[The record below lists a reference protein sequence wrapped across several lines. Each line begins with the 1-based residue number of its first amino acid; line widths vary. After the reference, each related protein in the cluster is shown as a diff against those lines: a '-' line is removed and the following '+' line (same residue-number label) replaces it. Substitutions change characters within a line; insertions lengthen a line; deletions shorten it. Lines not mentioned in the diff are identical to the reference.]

1 MENRKHILLVHNDYG
16 IFTGEEHAVEA
27 IAKLLESRGHSISWF
42 RRSSAEIGTSLS
54 KKTQALLAGIY
65 SRGSRQRMARI
76 LDSEPIDLVQVQN
89 LYPFISPSVL
99 PVCKERRIPVVMRC
113 PNYRLFC
120 PTGLHF
126 SHGKVCERCLG
137 GKEWHCVLQNCMEDI
152 PKSIGYAARNAVAR
166 ITGMIRDNV
175 TLFMVLSEFQKKR
188 FIDGGIPAERVVV
201 LPNMAS
207 AVDGP
212 ADDVV
217 GETVSFVGRVSEEK
231 GIREFLGAAH
241 RLSGL
246 RFSVAGSNERIPQVS
261 VAASS
266 NVQFEGFLVGKA
278 LDDFYAKCR
287 MLVLPSKCFEGF
299 PNVIATAMLHRKP
312 VIASRI
318 GVIPEIVD
326 DGVTGLLFKPGDVT
340 ELVEKIEYLW
350 ERPDLC
356 REMGRAGWKKAKE
369 EYSEKVFGTRLEE
382 IYDKA
387 LNFDR

>member
-27 IAKLLESRGHSISWF
+27 IANLMESRGHSISWF
-42 RRSSAEIGTSLS
+42 RRSSVEIGDSIS
-54 KKTQALLAGIY
+54 KKTQALFAGIY
-65 SRGSRQRMARI
+65 SRESRKRMAQI

-120 PTGLHF
+120 PTGLHLY
-126 SHGKVCERCLG
+126 HGKVCERCLG
-137 GKEWHCVLQNCMEDI
+137 GREWHCVMQNCMEDI

-166 ITGMIRDNV
+166 ITGMIMDNV

-201 LPNMAS
+201 LPNMAP
-207 AVDGP
+207 AVVGP
-212 ADDVV
+212 AGDVV
-217 GETVSFVGRVSEEK
+217 GETVAFVGRVSEEK
-231 GIREFLGAAH
+231 GIREFLGAAR

-246 RFSVAGSNERIPQVS
+246 RFSVAGSNERIPQ
-261 VAASS
+261 ASLHAPA
-266 NVQFEGFLVGKA
+266 NLRFEGFLVGKA
-278 LDDFYAKCR
+278 LDDFYVKSR
-287 MLVLPSKCFEGF
+287 MLVLPSIWFEGF

-318 GVIPEIVD
+318 GAIPEIVD
-326 DGVTGLLFKPGDVT
+326 DGVTGLLFTPGDVR

-350 ERPDLC
+350 KRPDLC
-356 REMGRAGWKKAKE
+356 RKMGQAGWQKART
-369 EYSEKVFGTRLEE
+369 EYSEEVFCRRLEK

>member
-16 IFTGEEHAVEA
+16 IFSGEEHAVET

-42 RRSSAEIGTSLS
+42 RRSSVEIGDSIS
-54 KKTQALLAGIY
+54 KKTQALFTGIY
-65 SRGSRQRMARI
+65 SRESRKRMAQI

-120 PTGLHF
+120 PTGLHL

-137 GKEWHCVLQNCMEDI
+137 GREWHCVMQNCMEDI

-166 ITGMIRDNV
+166 ITGMIMDNV
-175 TLFMVLSEFQKKR
+175 TLFMVLSEFQKNR

-201 LPNMAS
+201 LPNMAP
-207 AVDGP
+207 AVVGP
-212 ADDVV
+212 AGDVV
-217 GETVSFVGRVSEEK
+217 GETVAFVGRVSEEK
-231 GIREFLGAAH
+231 GIREFLGAAR

-246 RFSVAGSNERIPQVS
+246 RFSVAGSNERIPQ
-261 VAASS
+261 ASLHAPA
-266 NVQFEGFLVGKA
+266 NLRFEGFLVGKA

-326 DGVTGLLFKPGDVT
+326 DGVTGLLFEPGDVT

-350 ERPDLC
+350 KRPDLC
-356 REMGRAGWKKAKE
+356 REMGRAGWQKARA
-369 EYSEKVFGTRLEE
+369 EYSEKVFCTRLEE